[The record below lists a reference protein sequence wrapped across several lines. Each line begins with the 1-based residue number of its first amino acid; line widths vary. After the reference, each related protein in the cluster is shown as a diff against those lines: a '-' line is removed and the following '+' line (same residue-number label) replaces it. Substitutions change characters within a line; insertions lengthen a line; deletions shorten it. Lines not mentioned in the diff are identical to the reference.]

1 MELLRLQNGGAMAR
15 GVCKNRSRRVLV
27 SAVCLGLVGSGGVM
41 AETLAQPAGSDLERK
56 AADYVSFR
64 ADVATVE
71 ATPFNSAKTTRE
83 AHKLLSTHDSKDMS
97 TGWVAY
103 AALVAADTP
112 EFAAALEKELSAKPK
127 GKGKKGMSGKD
138 AFLAKLNENP
148 DYVMRMP
155 GAQAAIQRVLTMTAQ
170 DANRFAALGEAF
182 KQQAYSMQRTAWGKS
197 KIPAG
202 SQRNAEA
209 ANFGANRPQ
218 TPTPAMQPVTN
229 DGVTAPQLTSLDAA
243 WSPGWG
249 AGAKSPGSLE
259 PNATVVMNRVMTLAA
274 RYGVGGVNTA
284 VVDTYAKNDRADQCL
299 SMAKLTLRQCIAATR
314 APYEEAFC
322 LGEHALNDTSRCIG
336 WVAEAGPQGS

>member
-1 MELLRLQNGGAMAR
+1 MDLLRLQNGADSR
-15 GVCKNRSRRVLV
+15 CKADTRSRRILL
-27 SAVCLGLVGSGGVM
+27 SAICLGVLGSGGVM

-56 AADYVSFR
+56 AADYVSYR
-64 ADVATVE
+64 TDVATVE

-83 AHKLLSTHDSKDMS
+83 AHKLLSTHESKELS

-112 EFAAALEKELSAKPK
+112 EFAEALEKELTAKGK

-138 AFLAKLNENP
+138 AFLARLNDNP

-155 GAQAAIQRVLTMTAQ
+155 GAQAAIQRVLATTAQ
-170 DANRFAALGEAF
+170 DARRFAALGEAF
-182 KQQAYSMQRTAWGKS
+182 KQQAYAMQRTAWGKS

-209 ANFGANRPQ
+209 ANYGASRPEVAS
-218 TPTPAMQPVTN
+218 PAMQPVTN
-229 DGVTAPQLTSLDAA
+229 GGVTAPQLTSLDQA
-243 WSPGWG
+243 WSPSWG
-249 AGAKSPGSLE
+249 ASAKGPASLE
-259 PNATVVMNRVMTLAA
+259 PNASVVMNRVMTLAA

-284 VVDTYAKNDRADQCL
+284 VVDAYAKNDRADQCL
-299 SMAKLTLRQCIAATR
+299 SMAKLTLKQCIAATR

>member
-1 MELLRLQNGGAMAR
+1 
-15 GVCKNRSRRVLV
+15 
-27 SAVCLGLVGSGGVM
+27 M
-41 AETLAQPAGSDLERK
+41 AETLAQPASSDLERK

-64 ADVATVE
+64 ADVAKVE

-83 AHKLLSTHDSKDMS
+83 AHKLLSTHESKDLA

-112 EFAAALEKELSAKPK
+112 EFAEALEKELTAKPK
-127 GKGKKGMSGKD
+127 GKAKKGVSGKD
-138 AFLAKLNENP
+138 AFLARLNENP
-148 DYVMRMP
+148 DYVLRMP
-155 GAQAAIQRVLTMTAQ
+155 GAQAAIQRVLAMTAQ
-170 DANRFAALGEAF
+170 DSRRFAALGEAF
-182 KQQAYSMQRTAWGKS
+182 KQQAYAMQRTAWGKS

-209 ANFGANRPQ
+209 ASYGANRPEVAA
-218 TPTPAMQPVTN
+218 PAMQPLTN
-229 DGVTAPQLTSLDAA
+229 DGVTAPQLTSLDSA
-243 WSPGWG
+243 WSPAWG
-249 AGAKSPGSLE
+249 ASAKAPASLE

-284 VVDTYAKNDRADQCL
+284 VVDAYAKNDRADQCL

-336 WVAEAGPQGS
+336 WVAESGPQGS